1 MRSNE
6 FAKAIMATLREHASA
21 KGYTQSS
28 LAKKLNVSLPTLKRW
43 LAGKAVTLENL
54 KRIADSLGVSFIDLA
69 SAIDDKEGTRFQ
81 YTVEQEEHL
90 AKNPELL
97 AFFDYLI
104 RGYSPLRVKK
114 KFSLST
120 VFLERCLSRLDKLGL
135 IEWLPKNKAGLK
147 LVGEPQWRKD
157 GPLVKRFRDQ
167 IKSEFLNSHNTIFEK
182 FALHDYLPE
191 DRIKIERKLEEALE
205 LSRQA
210 GARSTVSQNVA
221 EASGLFISFKKF
233 RWNLDSFLKDR

>member
-6 FAKAIMATLREHASA
+6 FSKAIMASLREHASA
-21 KGYTQSS
+21 KGYTQIV

-54 KRIADSLGVSFIDLA
+54 KRLADSVGVSFVDLA
-69 SAIDDKEGTRFQ
+69 AAVEDKEGTRLQ
-81 YTVEQEEHL
+81 YTIEQEEQL

-104 RGYSPLRVKK
+104 RGYSPMNVQK
-114 KFSLST
+114 KFLLST

-135 IEWLPKNKAGLK
+135 IDWLPKNKAALK
-147 LVGEPQWRKD
+147 FVGEPQWRKG
-157 GPLVKRFRDQ
+157 GPLAKRFGDQ
-167 IKSEFLNSHNTIFEK
+167 IRSEFLSSHNTIFEK
-182 FALHDYLPE
+182 FVLHDYLPE
-191 DRIKIERKLEEALE
+191 DRIKIEGKLEETLE

-210 GARSTVSQNVA
+210 SARATVSQNLT
-221 EASGLFISFKKF
+221 EAGGLLVSFKKF
-233 RWNLDSFLKDR
+233 RWNLDTFLKDR